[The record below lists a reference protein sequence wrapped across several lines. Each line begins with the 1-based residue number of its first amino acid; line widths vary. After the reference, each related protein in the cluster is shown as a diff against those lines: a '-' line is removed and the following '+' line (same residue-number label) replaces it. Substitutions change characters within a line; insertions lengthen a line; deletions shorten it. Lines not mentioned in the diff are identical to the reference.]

1 MYMPEPG
8 DWHLAATSEDQAALS
23 CLFDATLP
31 ARLAVGGRGQVAF
44 TDGTP
49 SRLRDT
55 PGLDGAQVALMA
67 EGTPFDVI
75 GGPWCADGYRWWQLQ
90 LADGT
95 QGWSAEADT
104 SGYFLE

>member
-1 MYMPEPG
+1 
-8 DWHLAATSEDQAALS
+8 
-23 CLFDATLP
+23 
-31 ARLAVGGRGQVAF
+31 
-44 TDGTP
+44 
-49 SRLRDT
+49 
-55 PGLDGAQVALMA
+55 LDGAQVALMA